1 MRGALDEID
10 DRELVRRHVA
20 GDPDAFG
27 ELFARHRD
35 RMWGVALSVCRD
47 PELAADA
54 VQDGFLAAF
63 RRAKG
68 YRGDAAVTTWLH
80 RVVVNACL
88 DRLRRARPTDSL
100 DELDERASTRLPSRP
115 DGTAQVDTR
124 LLVQD
129 ALAALP
135 EPQRLVLVLVDMHG
149 VPVAEAARMLGV
161 AEGTVKSR
169 GSRGRAALAAVLR
182 AGTPDG
188 ARTSDDEGGIAPPG
202 RTGPSASAGGE
213 A

>member
-1 MRGALDEID
+1 M
-10 DRELVRRHVA
+10 
-20 GDPDAFG
+20 
-27 ELFARHRD
+27 
-35 RMWGVALSVCRD
+35 GVALSVCRD

-54 VQDGFLAAF
+54 VQDGFAAF
-63 RRAKG
+63 RRAEG

-135 EPQRLVLVLVDMHG
+135 EPQRLVLVLADMHG

-169 GSRGRAALAAVLR
+169 AVVAAPPWPPSCVREPQTVPARQMTKGHRA
-182 AGTPDG
+182 
-188 ARTSDDEGGIAPPG
+188 PG
-202 RTGPSASAGGE
+202 RTAPQRAQEVRHDAGPAAPRRG
-213 A
+213 ARRRARPRPARRPADR